1 MLKQI
6 SIFAANHKGAL
17 GKITNELAKDN
28 INIYTMLANDSA
40 EFGIVR
46 LIVDKAETAIEVLK
60 AEGYQCRQDKVIA
73 VEMDDTPGYLDGILA
88 AIHGAN
94 IDISYLY
101 ISFNRDNVTPV
112 VVFKTNEPETA
123 TFLIGR
129 GYKLLET
136 F

>member
-1 MLKQI
+1 MLQQV
-6 SIFAANHKGAL
+6 SIFTANRQGAL
-17 GKITNELAKDN
+17 SRMTSILAKEN

-73 VEMDDTPGYLDGILA
+73 VEMNDTPGYLDGILA

-101 ISFNRDNVTPV
+101 ISFNRDNVKPV

>member
-1 MLKQI
+1 MLNQI
-6 SIFAANHKGAL
+6 SLFTENNEGGL
-17 GKITNELAKDN
+17 FKITTILAKAN

-73 VEMDDTPGYLDGILA
+73 VEMNDTPG
-88 AIHGAN
+88 
-94 IDISYLY
+94 SYLY
-101 ISFNRDNVTPV
+101 VSFNRDNVKPV

>member
-1 MLKQI
+1 MLNQI
-6 SIFAANHKGAL
+6 SLFTENNEGGL
-17 GKITNELAKDN
+17 FKITTILAKAN

-60 AEGYQCRQDKVIA
+60 AEDKVIA
-73 VEMDDTPGYLDGILA
+73 VEMNDTPGYLDGILS

-101 ISFNRDNVTPV
+101 ISFNRDNVKPV